1 MLVRHLMLL
10 MPAAMFALF
19 LISVVLSIFRNKNRS
34 KQMEAE
40 AQALGLTFSHWSETL
55 SASQIATPF
64 FLKGSAG
71 FKNVMTG
78 NYAGMNAEVFD
89 YSHTSGRGSNT
100 TVTVQTVAAYT
111 QNVDFPVF
119 ALGLGG
125 LAAKII
131 DALDHQDVDVT
142 ADKEFLHHYSV
153 RGQDKERIKA
163 LFNESLIS
171 FVKQLDRKKA
181 WRVEGTGQKLV
192 IYRYARKTKPA
203 ALKDFLQET
212 SSIAQA
218 FFAAASA
225 NKPSAFSASSNR

>member
-1 MLVRHLMLL
+1 MLL
-10 MPAAMFALF
+10 MPVAMFGLF
-19 LISVVLSIFRNKNRS
+19 VISVAVGIFRNKNRS

-40 AQALGLTFSHWSETL
+40 AQALGFTFSHWSETL
-55 SASQIATPF
+55 SACKIATPF

-78 NYAGMNAEVFD
+78 NYDGMNVEVFD
-89 YSHTSGRGSNT
+89 YSHTSGSASNT
-100 TVTVQTVAAYT
+100 SSTVQTVAAYT

-119 ALGLGG
+119 ELGLGG
-125 LAAKII
+125 LAGKII
-131 DALDHQDVDVT
+131 NALDHQNVDVT

-153 RGQDKERIKA
+153 RGQDKDRIKA

-181 WRVEGTGQKLV
+181 WRVEGAGQKLV

-203 ALKDFLQET
+203 ALKDFFQET
-212 SSIAQA
+212 SPIAQS

-225 NKPSAFSASSNR
+225 NKPGAFSASSNR